1 MIHYLSSAKPP
12 AASLLERHEAGRLL
26 RVGEWVEA
34 GGGLV
39 LTPGP
44 WHRSREPQVNIEVE
58 VLVCGGRVAG
68 VEVLGVDGGVGVGV
82 HGVRGGDLLA
92 RVLVPEMLVV
102 SRVRERSRSV
112 GRVGRWLVRV
122 GVGVV
127 VGVLGQILVVV
138 LGSVLRAPSVLGGRE
153 GGEGGEGLV

>member
-1 MIHYLSSAKPP
+1 MS
-12 AASLLERHEAGRLL
+12 GR
-26 RVGEWVEA
+26 
-34 GGGLV
+34 
-39 LTPGP
+39 
-44 WHRSREPQVNIEVE
+44 
-58 VLVCGGRVAG
+58 RVAG
-68 VEVLGVDGGVGVGV
+68 VEVLVVDGGVGVGV

-102 SRVRERSRSV
+102 SRVRERGRSV